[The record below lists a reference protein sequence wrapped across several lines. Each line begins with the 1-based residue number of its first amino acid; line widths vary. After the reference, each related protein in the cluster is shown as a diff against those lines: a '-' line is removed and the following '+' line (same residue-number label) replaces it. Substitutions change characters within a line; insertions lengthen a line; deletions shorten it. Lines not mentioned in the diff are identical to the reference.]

1 VGEVCN
7 VPDINFHYS
16 DRVTRVD
23 VAASLLAATRLGIC
37 LLQLPPSVAAVDGD
51 HSRPLA
57 IGTVRDLLVGGPD
70 HVVPALQRM
79 IPGADPVLV
88 IAPEYTFGSG
98 DWTEID
104 TLVRAATR
112 PIILLAGFGAT
123 IGRSVLDW
131 QAGGAGEAT
140 QRHLGWREA
149 DGAISDIQRVNG
161 GWCWLHTPGETTHCI
176 AYLKNVLEQSV
187 EAVNLPDLQE
197 GRAIIHLAFGDVD
210 VFPLICADLLQP
222 AVQDAR
228 SPQARILHA
237 LGGTA
242 ADRPALVVGS
252 LLQSGYNVNWVAAV
266 NSLLNTV
273 LAGRP
278 GAVALCNIAT
288 NAPKA
293 DEAHDKWRSLSGLY
307 VPFDALPKG
316 QDNLPAVR
324 ALNDMGIAGGVV
336 RVTEA
341 CATTGHVTWGPFT
354 PVKGKFAWRGNM
366 SCPIGNA
373 GLAALTGPTPSPA
386 AGEIARFLRR
396 YPPDATAAPR
406 LQIGLNLVV
415 EQLHAAAAPTPAAL
429 LDATLSGVDTAR
441 PQDPDRLHVAETSA
455 AFRAGIHAVATLK
468 SIDGISWQANPKL
481 TGQLRL
487 PNAKHLLVWRS
498 PDKSRLAMRR
508 DLAAWRMQPGGEH
521 PDLIVLGAGPNG
533 DLVEGEIPQ
542 DRRDDISTAPSS
554 GAELAV
560 GGSLAAREDDFTA
573 ARSLRRVAGIG
584 LANVADVYADFEE
597 DADAGRVARLLGQMD
612 ACFAE
617 DGAE

>member
-1 VGEVCN
+1 M
-7 VPDINFHYS
+7 PDVTFNFS
-16 DRVTRVD
+16 ERVTRVD
-23 VAASLLAATRLGIC
+23 VAASLLAARRLGIC
-37 LLQLPPSVAAVDGD
+37 LLQLPSSAASVDGD
-51 HSRPLA
+51 HPRPLA
-57 IGTVRDLLVGGPD
+57 IGAVRDLLVGGPN
-70 HVVPALQRM
+70 HAVPALQRM

-88 IAPEYTFGSG
+88 VAPEYTFASG
-98 DWTEID
+98 DWAEID
-104 TLVRAATR
+104 ALIRGTAR

-123 IGRSVLDW
+123 VGQSVLEW
-131 QAGGAGEAT
+131 QAAGTGEHT

-161 GWCWLHTPGETTHCI
+161 GWCWLHAPGETAHCI

-197 GRAIIHLAFGDVD
+197 GRAILHLAFGDVD

-222 AVQDAR
+222 AAQDAG

-237 LGGTA
+237 LEETA

-252 LLQSGYNVNWVAAV
+252 LLQNGYNVNWVAAV

-278 GAVALCNIAT
+278 GAVALCNIAAD
-288 NAPKA
+288 APKA

-316 QDNLPAVR
+316 QDDLPAVR

-336 RVTEA
+336 RATEA
-341 CATTGHVTWGPFT
+341 CATTGYVTWGPFT

-366 SCPIGNA
+366 SCPIDNA
-373 GLAALTGPTPSPA
+373 GLATLTGPTPPPA

-396 YPPDATAAPR
+396 YPPAATAAPR
-406 LQIGLNLVV
+406 LQVGLNLVV
-415 EQLHAAAAPTPAAL
+415 EQLRAAAAPTPAAL
-429 LDATLSGVDTAR
+429 LDATLSGVAPAR
-441 PQDPDRLHVAETSA
+441 PQDPDRLHVAETSV
-455 AFRAGIHAVATLK
+455 AFKAGIHAVATLK

-487 PNAKHLLVWRS
+487 TNAKHLLVWRS

-508 DLAAWRMQPGGEH
+508 DLAAWRMLPGGEH

-554 GAELAV
+554 GAELAA

-573 ARSLRRVAGIG
+573 ARSLRRVAGLG
-584 LANVADVYADFEE
+584 LANVADVYVDYEE
-597 DADAGRVARLLGQMD
+597 GADAERVATLLGQIE

>member
-1 VGEVCN
+1 MSEAHN
-7 VPDINFHYS
+7 VPDITFHYS
-16 DRVTRVD
+16 ERVTRVD
-23 VAASLLAATRLGIC
+23 VATSLLVATRLGIC
-37 LLQLPPSVAAVDGD
+37 LLQLPPSAAAVDGD

-70 HVVPALQRM
+70 HAVPALQRM

-123 IGRSVLDW
+123 TGQSVLDW
-131 QAGGAGEAT
+131 QAAGAGEAT

-176 AYLKNVLEQSV
+176 AYLKNVLEQSI

-197 GRAIIHLAFGDVD
+197 GRAIIHLAFSDVD

-222 AVQDAR
+222 AAQDAGA
-228 SPQARILHA
+228 PQARILHA
-237 LGGTA
+237 LRTTA
-242 ADRPALVVGS
+242 ADRPALVAGS
-252 LLQSGYNVNWVAAV
+252 LLQNGYNINWVAAM

-278 GAVALCNIAT
+278 GAVALCNIAVDE
-288 NAPKA
+288 PKS

-307 VPFDALPKG
+307 VPFNALPKG

-341 CATTGHVTWGPFT
+341 CATTGHLSWGPFT
-354 PVKGKFAWRGNM
+354 PVNGKFAWRGNA
-366 SCPIGNA
+366 SCAIGNA
-373 GLAALTGPTPSPA
+373 GLAALTRAAPPHE

-396 YPPDATAAPR
+396 FPPYATAAPR
-406 LQIGLNLVV
+406 LEIGLNLVV
-415 EQLHAAAAPTPAAL
+415 EQLQAASAPTPLAL
-429 LDATLSGVDTAR
+429 LNATLSGVDPAQA
-441 PQDPDRLHVAETSA
+441 QDPDGLHVAETSA
-455 AFRAGIHAVATLK
+455 AFKEGIHAVATLK

-481 TGQLRL
+481 TGQLQL
-487 PNAKHLLVWRS
+487 ANAKHLLVWRS
-498 PDKSRLAMRR
+498 PYKGRSAMRR
-508 DLAAWRMQPGGEH
+508 DLAVWRMLPGSEH
-521 PDLIVLGAGPNG
+521 PDLIVLGSGPRG
-533 DLVEGEIPQ
+533 DLVEGEILQ

-554 GAELAV
+554 GVELAV
-560 GGSLAAREDDFTA
+560 GGSLAAREGDFTT
-573 ARSLRRVAGIG
+573 ARSLRRVACLG
-584 LANVADVYADFEE
+584 LATVSDVYDEFEE
-597 DADAGRVARLLGQMD
+597 GADIGRVATLLGQID
-612 ACFAE
+612 ACFAK
-617 DGAE
+617 DDAP

>member
-1 VGEVCN
+1 MSECRY
-7 VPDINFHYS
+7 VPAVTFHYS
-16 DRVTRVD
+16 ERITRVD
-23 VAASLLAATRLGIC
+23 VAASLLAGHHLGVC
-37 LLQLPPSVAAVDGD
+37 LLQLPPSVPAVDGD
-51 HSRPLA
+51 LSRPLA
-57 IGTVRDLLVGGPD
+57 ISTVRDLLVGGPN
-70 HVVPALQRM
+70 HLVPALQRM
-79 IPGADPVLV
+79 IPGVDPVLV
-88 IAPEYTFGSG
+88 IAPEYAFGSG
-98 DWTEID
+98 DWAEID

-112 PIILLAGFGAT
+112 PIIFLAGFGAT
-123 IGRSVLDW
+123 IGQSLLDW
-131 QAGGAGEAT
+131 HSAGADEAT
-140 QRHLGWREA
+140 QRHLGWCEA

-161 GWCWLHTPGETTHCI
+161 GWCWLHTPGETTHCV

-197 GRAIIHLAFGDVD
+197 GRTIIHLAFGDVD
-210 VFPLICADLLQP
+210 IFPLICADLLQP
-222 AVQDAR
+222 AAQNAG

-237 LGGTA
+237 LGATA
-242 ADRPALVVGS
+242 AYRPALVVGS

-278 GAVALCNIAT
+278 GAVALCNIAADT
-288 NAPKA
+288 PTA

-307 VPFDALPKG
+307 VSFDALPKG

-336 RVTEA
+336 RITEA
-341 CATTGHVTWGPFT
+341 CATTGYVTWGPFT

-373 GLAALTGPTPSPA
+373 GLAALTGPVPSPA

-396 YPPDATAAPR
+396 YPPGATAAPR

-415 EQLHAAAAPTPAAL
+415 EQLHAAVAPTPAAL
-429 LDATLSGVDTAR
+429 LDSTLSGVNPAR
-441 PQDPDRLHVAETSA
+441 PQDPDRLHLAETSA
-455 AFRAGIHAVATLK
+455 ALRAGIHAVATLK
-468 SIDGISWQANPKL
+468 SIDGISWQTNPKL

-487 PNAKHLLVWRS
+487 ADTTNLLVWRS

-508 DLAAWRMQPGGEH
+508 DLAAWRMLPGDEH

-554 GAELAV
+554 GAELTV

-573 ARSLRRVAGIG
+573 ARSLRRVAALG

-597 DADAGRVARLLGQMD
+597 EADAGRVAALLGQID

>member
-1 VGEVCN
+1 M
-7 VPDINFHYS
+7 PDVTFNYS
-16 DRVTRVD
+16 ERVTRIEVT
-23 VAASLLAATRLGIC
+23 ASLLAATRLAIC
-37 LLQLPPSVAAVDGD
+37 LLQLPPSVSAVDGD
-51 HSRPLA
+51 QSRPLA
-57 IGTVRDLLVGGPD
+57 INTVRDLLVGGPD
-70 HVVPALQRM
+70 HAVPALQRM

-88 IAPEYTFGSG
+88 IAPEYAFGSG

-123 IGRSVLDW
+123 LGRSVLDW
-131 QAGGAGEAT
+131 QAAGAGEAT
-140 QRHLGWREA
+140 QRHLGWREI

-176 AYLKNVLEQSV
+176 TYLKNVLEQSV

-210 VFPLICADLLQP
+210 IFPLICADLLQP
-222 AVQDAR
+222 AAQNAG
-228 SPQARILHA
+228 SPQGRILHA
-237 LGGTA
+237 LGTTG

-278 GAVALCNIAT
+278 GAVALCNIAAD
-288 NAPKA
+288 APKP

-307 VPFDALPKG
+307 VPYDALPKG

-336 RVTEA
+336 RATEA
-341 CATTGHVTWGPFT
+341 CATAGHVAWGPFT

-366 SCPIGNA
+366 SCPIGTA
-373 GLAALTGPTPSPA
+373 GLAALTGPVPSPA

-396 YPPDATAAPR
+396 HPPVATAAPR
-406 LQIGLNLVV
+406 LQAGLNLVV
-415 EQLHAAAAPTPAAL
+415 EQLNAVTDPMPSAL
-429 LDATLSGVDTAR
+429 LDATLNGVGPAR

-455 AFRAGIHAVATLK
+455 AFKAGIQAVATLK
-468 SIDGISWQANPKL
+468 SIGGISWQTNAKL
-481 TGQLRL
+481 TGQLL
-487 PNAKHLLVWRS
+487 LANAKHLLVWRS

-508 DLAAWRMQPGGEH
+508 DLAAWRMLPGTEH

-533 DLVEGEIPQ
+533 DLAEGEIRQ
-542 DRRDDISTAPSS
+542 DRRDDISTPPSS

-573 ARSLRRVAGIG
+573 ARSLRRVAGLG
-584 LANVADVYADFEE
+584 LANVADVYDDFEE
-597 DADAGRVARLLGQMD
+597 NADDARVATLLGHISS
-612 ACFAE
+612 CFAE
-617 DGAE
+617 DDG

>member
-1 VGEVCN
+1 ME
-7 VPDINFHYS
+7 
-16 DRVTRVD
+16 
-23 VAASLLAATRLGIC
+23 VAASLLTGNRLGIC
-37 LLQLPPSVAAVDGD
+37 LLQLPPSVAAVNGD

-57 IGTVRDLLVGGPD
+57 IGTLRDLLVGGPD
-70 HVVPALQRM
+70 HAVPALQRM

-88 IAPEYTFGSG
+88 VAPEYAFGST

-104 TLVRAATR
+104 ALVRAATR

-123 IGRSVLDW
+123 IGQSVLDW
-131 QAGGAGEAT
+131 QVLGVGEAT
-140 QRHLGWREA
+140 QRHLGWRQA

-197 GRAIIHLAFGDVD
+197 GRAIIHLAFADSD
-210 VFPLICADLLQP
+210 IFPLICADLLQP
-222 AVQDAR
+222 AAQNAG
-228 SPQARILHA
+228 SPQARIQQA
-237 LGGTA
+237 LGTTA

-252 LLQSGYNVNWVAAV
+252 LLQWGYNVNWVAAV

-278 GAVALCNIAT
+278 GAVALCNIAAD
-288 NAPKA
+288 APKA
-293 DEAHDKWRSLSGLY
+293 DEAYDKWRSLSGLY

-316 QDNLPAVR
+316 QCNLPAVR
-324 ALNDMGIAGGVV
+324 ALNDMGITGGVV
-336 RVTEA
+336 RVTEP
-341 CATTGHVTWGPFT
+341 CVTSGYVTWGPFT

-373 GLAALTGPTPSPA
+373 GLAALTVPA
-386 AGEIARFLRR
+386 RSHEAGEFARFLRR
-396 YPPDATAAPR
+396 YPPVATAAPR
-406 LQIGLNLVV
+406 LQLGLNLVV
-415 EQLHAAAAPTPAAL
+415 EQLHAGAEPTPAAL
-429 LDATLSGVDTAR
+429 LHATLNGVDPGR
-441 PQDPDRLHVAETSA
+441 PQDPDGLHVAETSA
-455 AFRAGIHAVATLK
+455 ALKTGIHAVATLK

-487 PNAKHLLVWRS
+487 ANEKHLLVWRS
-498 PDKSRLAMRR
+498 PHKSRLAMRR
-508 DLAAWRMQPGGEH
+508 DLAAWRMLPGGEH

-533 DLVEGEIPQ
+533 DLDGGEIPQ

-554 GAELAV
+554 GTELAV
-560 GGSLAAREDDFTA
+560 GGSLASRQDDFTTA
-573 ARSLRRVAGIG
+573 QSLRRVAGLS

-597 DADAGRVARLLGQMD
+597 DADTERVATLLGQIN
-612 ACFAE
+612 ACFAKDVTE
-617 DGAE
+617 

>member
-1 VGEVCN
+1 M
-7 VPDINFHYS
+7 PDVTFNFS
-16 DRVTRVD
+16 ERVTRVD
-23 VAASLLAATRLGIC
+23 VAASLLAASRLGIC
-37 LLQLPPSVAAVDGD
+37 LLQLPSSAASVDGD
-51 HSRPLA
+51 HPRPLA
-57 IGTVRDLLVGGPD
+57 ISAVRDLLVGGPN
-70 HVVPALQRM
+70 HAVPALQRM

-88 IAPEYTFGSG
+88 VAPEYTFASG
-98 DWTEID
+98 DWAEID
-104 TLVRAATR
+104 VLVRATAR

-123 IGRSVLDW
+123 VGQSVLEW
-131 QAGGAGEAT
+131 QAAGTGEPT

-161 GWCWLHTPGETTHCI
+161 GWCWLHAPGETAHCI

-197 GRAIIHLAFGDVD
+197 GRAVLHLAFGDVD

-222 AVQDAR
+222 AAQNAG

-237 LGGTA
+237 LEATA
-242 ADRPALVVGS
+242 PDRPALVVGS

-278 GAVALCNIAT
+278 GAVALCNIAAD
-288 NAPKA
+288 APKA

-316 QDNLPAVR
+316 QDDLPAVR

-336 RVTEA
+336 RATEA
-341 CATTGHVTWGPFT
+341 CATTGYVTWGPFT

-366 SCPIGNA
+366 SCPIDNA
-373 GLAALTGPTPSPA
+373 GLATLTGPTPPPA

-396 YPPDATAAPR
+396 YPPAATTAPR
-406 LQIGLNLVV
+406 LQVGLKLVV
-415 EQLHAAAAPTPAAL
+415 EQLRVAAAPTPAAL
-429 LDATLSGVDTAR
+429 LDATLSGVAPAR
-441 PQDPDRLHVAETSA
+441 PQDPDRLHVAETSV
-455 AFRAGIHAVATLK
+455 AFKAGIHAVATLK

-481 TGQLRL
+481 TGQLQL
-487 PNAKHLLVWRS
+487 ANAKHLLVWRS

-508 DLAAWRMQPGGEH
+508 DLAAWRMLPGGEH

-554 GAELAV
+554 GAELAA

-573 ARSLRRVAGIG
+573 ARSLRRVAGLG
-584 LANVADVYADFEE
+584 LANVADVYVDFEE
-597 DADAGRVARLLGQMD
+597 GSDAGRVATLLGQIE

-617 DGAE
+617 DDAE

>member
-1 VGEVCN
+1 M
-7 VPDINFHYS
+7 PDVTFLFS
-16 DRVTRVD
+16 ERVTRVD
-23 VAASLLAATRLGIC
+23 VGASLLAASRLGIC
-37 LLQLPPSVAAVDGD
+37 LLQLPSSAVAVDGD
-51 HSRPLA
+51 HPRPLA

-70 HVVPALQRM
+70 HAMPALQRM
-79 IPGADPVLV
+79 ISGADPVLV
-88 IAPEYTFGSG
+88 VAPEFTFGSG
-98 DWTEID
+98 DWAEID
-104 TLVRAATR
+104 ALVRAATR

-123 IGRSVLDW
+123 IGQSVLDW
-131 QAGGAGEAT
+131 QAAGAGEAT

-149 DGAISDIQRVNG
+149 EGAISDIQRLNG
-161 GWCWLHTPGETTHCI
+161 GWCWLHAPGEATHCI
-176 AYLKNVLEQSV
+176 VYLKNVLEQSV

-197 GRAIIHLAFGDVD
+197 GRAILHLAFGDVD
-210 VFPLICADLLQP
+210 IFPLICADLLQP
-222 AVQDAR
+222 AAQNAG
-228 SPQARILHA
+228 SPQARIVHA
-237 LGGTA
+237 LEATA
-242 ADRPALVVGS
+242 VDRPALVVGS

-278 GAVALCNIAT
+278 GAVALCNIAAD
-288 NAPKA
+288 APKA

-316 QDNLPAVR
+316 QDDLPAVR

-336 RVTEA
+336 RATEA

-366 SCPIGNA
+366 SCPISDA
-373 GLAALTGPTPSPA
+373 GLATLNGPTPPPA

-396 YPPDATAAPR
+396 YPPVATSAPR
-406 LQIGLNLVV
+406 LQLGLNLVV
-415 EQLHAAAAPTPAAL
+415 EQLHATAAPTPEAL
-429 LDATLSGVDTAR
+429 LDATLSGVAPSR
-441 PQDPDRLHVAETSA
+441 SQDPDRLHVAETSV
-455 AFRAGIHAVATLK
+455 AFKAGIHAVATLK

-487 PNAKHLLVWRS
+487 ANAKHLLVWRS

-508 DLAAWRMQPGGEH
+508 DLAAWRMLPGGEH

-533 DLVEGEIPQ
+533 DLVAGEIPQ

-554 GAELAV
+554 GAELAA
-560 GGSLAAREDDFTA
+560 GGSLAARADDFTA
-573 ARSLRRVAGIG
+573 ARNLRRVASLG

-597 DADAGRVARLLGQMD
+597 GADAGRVAALLGQID